1 MGNRRGR
8 YGVFGKILFMRV
20 ILRPQTSHHLP
31 PRSAA
36 SSSPRS
42 AGPETGTASTK
53 RERFLPGDHPRNGR
67 ARSSPDCLRGYR
79 RFLPEKHLA
88 LAQLSRDL
96 LEIHCVVRSGCDE
109 FGIAEELLHGLGCYS
124 GRSVSTALEGF
135 LHILHTVQSEPR

>member
-1 MGNRRGR
+1 MGEQEA
-8 YGVFGKILFMRV
+8 
-20 ILRPQTSHHLP
+20 PQTVFVDIGGS
-31 PRSAA
+31 
-36 SSSPRS
+36 
-42 AGPETGTASTK
+42 
-53 RERFLPGDHPRNGR
+53 
-67 ARSSPDCLRGYR
+67 
-79 RFLPEKHLA
+79 LPEKHLA